1 MEGKAENG
9 RSKLDVMK
17 EKMMNKSRAKLE
29 EKYQL
34 RESSSL
40 NKLIK
45 TVDQVGQFYKDLDYD
60 KENRKI
66 VLTGPD
72 QGCLAEISEET
83 HNYTCTNSTA

>member
-1 MEGKAENG
+1 MEGKTENG

-66 VLTGPD
+66 VLTGPH